1 MFKSLVEPIL
11 LYGSEVTGYGNLEL
25 LEKVQRRY
33 FKWILGLP
41 KSTRNPIIMAEADAL
56 PIATLAMSR
65 AVKYECS
72 IPGRACRTLVVA
84 LHEEFNQAWNHTAKT
99 TRRQRFERLGWS
111 QSEADRRIS
120 MFPLFWTE
128 AWQRATDIWEQE
140 IRSQVKAIPWFVP
153 AINGLPGY
161 LRNNNENLKII
172 ARFRCGAETTGG
184 ASWKRDR
191 ICRVCQLDE
200 ESEDHVMACVP
211 DENGRCWKELTEE
224 SGQGIRWMKRVL
236 RKRSGD

>member
-1 MFKSLVEPIL
+1 
-11 LYGSEVTGYGNLEL
+11 
-25 LEKVQRRY
+25 
-33 FKWILGLP
+33 
-41 KSTRNPIIMAEADAL
+41 MAEPDAL

-84 LHEEFNQAWNHTAKT
+84 LHEEFNQAWNHTAKDHKKAT
-99 TRRQRFERLGWS
+99 IRKIGLVTERS
-111 QSEADRRIS
+111 RSKDIYV
-120 MFPLFWTE
+120 PPIWTE

-184 ASWKRDR
+184 ASWKRRDR

-200 ESEDHVMACVP
+200 GAEDHVMACVP

-224 SGQGIRWMKRVL
+224 SGQEIRWMKRVL